1 MKREHGRK
9 RRVGSSEGGPQSSVK
24 HLNELEV
31 MSKSTKGSMRVARG
45 SQPISMAGI
54 KALVSSHFPPGHSLR
69 EVILA
74 EKENLEPEELL
85 AKMETWLILLNQS
98 NRASR

>member
-9 RRVGSSEGGPQSSVK
+9 RRVGSSDGGLQSSVK

-31 MSKSTKGSMRVARG
+31 TSKSTKGLMRVASR
-45 SQPISMAGI
+45 SHPISMDGI
-54 KALVSSHFPPGHSLR
+54 KAFVSSHFPRGHPLR

-74 EKENLEPEELL
+74 EKEKLAPEEFM

-98 NRASR
+98 N